1 MKNYP
6 RGPVYIENA
15 DGSVSGVLD
24 DLLQQGT
31 TVVKEVQKTTEGVS
45 NPFMEQLIKSKE
57 FQRILAEVET
67 SARNAVRKEASE
79 NALDLFL
86 LAVAGGALGGMVL
99 RGTTGAVLGG
109 LLAWYSMSKITGKEL
124 DISELNPFPE
134 KKT

>member
-6 RGPVYIENA
+6 VGPVFIEHDDTSSAKVKNA
-15 DGSVSGVLD
+15 PIKDVASPSLGS
-24 DLLQQGT
+24 T
-31 TVVKEVQKTTEGVS
+31 
-45 NPFMEQLIKSKE
+45 NPFMDQIVKSNE
-57 FQRILAEVET
+57 FQRILAEVEL

-86 LAVAGGALGGMVL
+86 LAVAGGALGGMVFK
-99 RGTTGAVLGG
+99 GTTGAVLGG

>member
-6 RGPVYIENA
+6 AGPVFIEHAGNSFPEA
-15 DGSVSGVLD
+15 SSTPIKDVTSSLGS
-24 DLLQQGT
+24 T
-31 TVVKEVQKTTEGVS
+31 
-45 NPFMEQLIKSKE
+45 NPFMDQIVQSNE
-57 FQRILAEVET
+57 FQRILAEVEL

-79 NALDLFL
+79 NALNLFL

-99 RGTTGAVLGG
+99 KGTTGAVLGG